1 MPKKMKTSRT
11 ANVSELDIR
20 ELPDGIAFKVR
31 VQPRSSKNA
40 ITGIMGDSLK
50 INLTSPPVDGEAN
63 AACLAFFAAYMGLP
77 KSAVSIIGG
86 QKNRSKIIKITGV
99 DKNNFL
105 NNLSG
110 GI

>member
-1 MPKKMKTSRT
+1 MPKKTKTSL
-11 ANVSELDIR
+11 AINVSELDIK
-20 ELPDGIAFKVR
+20 ELSDGIAFKVR

-40 ITGIMGDSLK
+40 IAGMMGDSLK

-63 AACLAFFAAYMGLP
+63 TACLAFFAAHVGLP

-86 QKNRSKIIKITGV
+86 HKNRSKIIKISGIA
-99 DKNNFL
+99 KNDFL
-105 NNLSG
+105 NNLSA

>member
-1 MPKKMKTSRT
+1 MLKKMKTSRT
-11 ANVSELDIR
+11 LNVGELDIK

-40 ITGIMGDSLK
+40 ITGMMGDSLK

-63 AACLAFFAAYMGLP
+63 AACLAFLATYMGLP
-77 KSAVSIIGG
+77 KNTVSIIGG
-86 QKNRSKIIKITGV
+86 HKNRAKIIKITGV
-99 DKNNFL
+99 DKNIFL
-105 NNLSG
+105 NKLSA